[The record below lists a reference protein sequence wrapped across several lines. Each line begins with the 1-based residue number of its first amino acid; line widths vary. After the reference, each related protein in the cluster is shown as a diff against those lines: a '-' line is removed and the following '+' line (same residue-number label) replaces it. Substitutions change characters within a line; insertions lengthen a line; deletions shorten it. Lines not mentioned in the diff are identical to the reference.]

1 MISLF
6 FSLEL
11 TRINKQLI
19 NNCIHHYLDAHIVT
33 YGYILGVNVA
43 LVVVCSGGPIVV
55 WVYVLVISPSVVWVH
70 MSVVMVTFGG
80 TSAWT
85 NE

>member
-1 MISLF
+1 M
-6 FSLEL
+6 
-11 TRINKQLI
+11 
-19 NNCIHHYLDAHIVT
+19 
-33 YGYILGVNVA
+33 GVNVA